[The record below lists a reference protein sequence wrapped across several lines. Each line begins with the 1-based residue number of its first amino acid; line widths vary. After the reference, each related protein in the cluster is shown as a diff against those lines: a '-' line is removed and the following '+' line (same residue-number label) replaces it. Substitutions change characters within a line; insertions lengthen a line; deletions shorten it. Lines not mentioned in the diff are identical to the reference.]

1 MRSTAFL
8 PFLSLLSSAF
18 AAPVA
23 TVLDPRGEVGH
34 DALSP
39 LAQKVQDNAVGKAI
53 ARFNP
58 LLHIAHGCQPYT
70 AVDDAGDTSGGLKPS
85 GSSTGGCRDTSKG
98 QTYARG
104 TWHNDKYAIM
114 YAWYFPKDM
123 PNDGVSTG
131 SHRHDWESVVV
142 WLNNPSVAD
151 PTILGG
157 AASGHGDYKKSTNP
171 QREGDGVKVEYFTQ
185 LLLNHELQ
193 FTDTTGKTYPVL
205 EWDAMS
211 TNMQTALNNTDFGSA
226 NVPFKDENF
235 TENLDKASI

>member
-1 MRSTAFL
+1 MRSGFL
-8 PFLSLLSSAF
+8 FSVLALASSALG
-18 AAPVA
+18 APA
-23 TVLDPRGEVGH
+23 QDSLNRRAEVGH
-34 DALSP
+34 DSLSP
-39 LAQKVQDNAVGKAI
+39 SAQKVQDNDVGKSI

-70 AVDDAGDTSGGLKPS
+70 AVNDAGDTGGGLKPS
-85 GSSTGGCRDTSKG
+85 GSSDGGCKDTSKG

-104 TWHNDKYAIM
+104 TWHNGRFAIM

-123 PNDGVSTG
+123 PNDGVSVG

-142 WLNNPSVAD
+142 WLNNPAVAD

-157 AASGHGDYKKSTNP
+157 AASGHGQFKKTETP
-171 QREGDGVKVEYFTQ
+171 QKEGDSVKVEYFTQ
-185 LLLNHELQ
+185 TLTNHELQ

-205 EWDAMS
+205 DWDAMPAA
-211 TNMQTALNNTDFGSA
+211 MQTALNNTDFGQA